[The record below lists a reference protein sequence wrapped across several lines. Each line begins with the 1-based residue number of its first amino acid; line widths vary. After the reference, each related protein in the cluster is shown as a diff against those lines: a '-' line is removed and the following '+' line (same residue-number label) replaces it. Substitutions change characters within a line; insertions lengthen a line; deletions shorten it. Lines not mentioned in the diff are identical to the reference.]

1 MTEVPSIVDFNAHG
15 YAQGSQ
21 QYEILR
27 AIWHQGGITSA
38 TCEAHGFTRK
48 GLPQPALRDLITH
61 KIVAPRVLTSQPLRV
76 VFQMRASAFNR
87 NVDMQI
93 AHEARRLRL
102 KEHADGGFSLEL
114 RREIRHLKT

>member
-1 MTEVPSIVDFNAHG
+1 MPSILDFNAHG
-15 YAQGSQ
+15 YQPGSH

-27 AIWHQGGITSA
+27 AIWHQGGITAA
-38 TCEAHGFTRK
+38 TCEEHGFTRK
-48 GLPQPALRDLITH
+48 GLPQPALRELINL

-76 VFQMRASAFNR
+76 VFQLRATAFNR

-114 RREIRHLKT
+114 RRELRHLKT